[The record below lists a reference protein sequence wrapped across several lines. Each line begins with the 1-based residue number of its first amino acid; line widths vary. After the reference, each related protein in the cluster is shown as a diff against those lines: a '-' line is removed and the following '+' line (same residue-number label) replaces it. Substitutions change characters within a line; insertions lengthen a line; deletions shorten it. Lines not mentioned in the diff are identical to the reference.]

1 MKQFCL
7 RLLLT
12 VSLLIVGFT
21 GSVGA
26 AAAADSPVNLSPLQ
40 WVGHNFVFLALPSDQ
55 QSEGYGIFSASQA
68 AQGFQGDRSVR
79 LPYLPNVGRT
89 VTITDVSA
97 YTAGEGTYDYVVAMT
112 EVGTGYQFVGR
123 TIRGVLEGIAPVEDI
138 VKARQQF
145 LGKTIYPKSRS
156 LELVNYQPGGINQ
169 KSMTI
174 KIGSAV
180 TVTDVQAGIQSRE
193 PIWLI
198 VSANGQQA
206 LLPIAYSWTNQP
218 VNSWEQSPP
227 WQALLFMDN
236 PRNSLG
242 WSADLWDKI
251 ESGTVQEG
259 MTKDQVRLSWGP
271 PNRVDGAVWFY
282 GTKVLNFTGNELTSI
297 KDVEKP
303 VVEKPVVEKPVVEE
317 PVVEE
322 PADEETVSEEPAAEE
337 SDAEE

>member
-12 VSLLIVGFT
+12 ASLLIAGFT
-21 GSVGA
+21 GIAGA
-26 AAAADSPVNLSPLQ
+26 AAPVDSSVNLTPTQ

-55 QSEGYGIFSASQA
+55 QIEGYGIFSASQA

-89 VTITDVSA
+89 VTVTDVSA
-97 YTAGEGTYDYVVAMT
+97 YTTGDGTYDYVVAMT
-112 EVGTGYQFVGR
+112 EMGTGYQFVGR

-138 VKARQQF
+138 VKAREQF

-156 LELVNYQPGGINQ
+156 LELVNYQPGGMNQ

-242 WSADLWDKI
+242 WSTDLWDKI

-259 MTKDQVRLSWGP
+259 MTKDQVSLSWGQ

-282 GTKVLNFTGNELTSI
+282 GTKVLNFAGDQLISI
-297 KDVEKP
+297 KS
-303 VVEKPVVEKPVVEE
+303 VEE
-317 PVVEE
+317 PVVAKPAVEE
-322 PADEETVSEEPAAEE
+322 SAAEESADEETADEEPDVEE
-337 SDAEE
+337 TADEE